1 MSNCTLKIASILL
14 ILFSAEAL
22 PSPVLAQDGK
32 LAGTV
37 TDAEN
42 DEALSGVNILLGGT
56 EQGTATNPD
65 GSYAII
71 GINPGVYDVRFSLVG
86 YGTKVVEDV
95 RIQSNRT
102 RQLDIELNPEAIQAD
117 ELVVEATEPVVQED
131 QTASRTTYTGEEI
144 EQLPAVSLEDVLGT
158 SSKSY
163 DGFVRGSRRFST
175 KTVLEG
181 IDISNE
187 FNQVNSL
194 GGGQNTA
201 NTRLG
206 YGSTVRN
213 DDVQQVNSLFN
224 LSAGPLSEASISTG
238 ATSASDPSGSGGVVS
253 ATLKQGRG
261 EWSGSAAVRLTP
273 SVNRP
278 GPDSVSFYPEEE
290 VEAWFNEEEALREQG
305 DEKTANLYTWE
316 QGIYDVGDA
325 PEYTVSF
332 NANGGI
338 TEDFGLTFAGQFHE
352 TEGYRPNEFNRRIN
366 AQVKATYD
374 ISSRTRLT
382 AIGLFKDEG
391 LWGGWS
397 NRNYS
402 NLWKFYLQGTAQ
414 DKSGNYVGS
423 LKGRHVLG
431 DNSYI
436 EAQYYRK
443 FARQKYGY
451 PDDNDNGFVEL
462 GEDGDFLNFLETDNI
477 APYVWVGE
485 EDPQDKMFYPGPF
498 PPGRSE
504 NVTQPRGEPYRAAGP
519 LPSYEDSKRITNSVR
534 LEYSNQLT
542 PNHLIKAGSQL
553 KLLNFEY
560 EEARAELFE
569 FDFTLNNDFDHN
581 GDGTPDVEP
590 FAPSTYDRS
599 PWELSFFVSDRIEYG
614 DLIVNAGLRTEVVDR
629 NMRKIEDHFFPFR
642 RDTVTVDGRVVARN
656 FFDRGEEVAT
666 DVFWEPRIGVSHP
679 ISDRAA
685 VYFSYSRSQDLQPYG
700 TLYNLYDG
708 NHSQNQFLRYQH
720 ADQDP
725 ITSNDYEF
733 GAQWEFLEGWGL
745 DVNAYARS
753 VDNYGRQTLQAVN
766 RVPEGEEP
774 LELPDG
780 SLNRH
785 VYETSAGYAD
795 IRGLEVEVQRRLTDF
810 AGDWAFGATG
820 SYTFSTI
827 ERNNDTGNKSR
838 FQVDEVE
845 GMRLPF
851 ENVENFDN
859 FPQEVEGG
867 ASTITS
873 GFNRRHRGLLRAIVE
888 APFGIQLGIDSRIE
902 SGFLFRKVVNTDPRD
917 RELATGPTNY
927 RIDFRLQKEFADIV
941 SDLGVEVFLD
951 VKNLTDRNNIRAFN
965 DRAPDG
971 GQRFQ
976 EEEDP
981 GELLVL
987 PDGSPIYG
995 PARNFYF
1002 GAQVQF

>member
-1 MSNCTLKIASILL
+1 MLYRPLKVTLFVVI
-14 ILFSAEAL
+14 FGFVEAVF
-22 PSPVLAQDGK
+22 SPVLAQDGK

-37 TDAEN
+37 TDAESGEN
-42 DEALSGVNILLGGT
+42 LPGVNITLDGT
-56 EQGTATNPD
+56 QQGTASKPD
-65 GSYAII
+65 GSYAVI
-71 GINPGVYDVRFSLVG
+71 GITPGEYTVRFSLVG
-86 YGTKVVEDV
+86 YGTKVIEDV
-95 RIQSNRT
+95 RIRSDRT
-102 RQLDIELNPEAIQAD
+102 RRLNVELSPEAVQAD
-117 ELVVEATEPVVQED
+117 EVVVEATEPVVQED
-131 QTASRTTYTGEEI
+131 QTASRTSYTGEEI
-144 EQLPAVSLEDVLGT
+144 EQLPAANLEDILGT

-181 IDISNE
+181 INISNE
-187 FNQVNSL
+187 FNQTNSL
-194 GGGQNTA
+194 GGNSNTA

-213 DDVQQVNSLFN
+213 DEVNGLNSLFN
-224 LSAGPLSEASISTG
+224 LSGGALSEASISTG

-253 ATLKQGRG
+253 AALREGRG
-261 EWSGSAAVRLTP
+261 EWEGTASVRLTP

-278 GPDSVSFYPEEE
+278 GPDSVSFYPEDE
-290 VEAWFNEEEALREQG
+290 VEAWFEEEQQLRENG
-305 DEKTANLYTWE
+305 NDKTADLYTWE
-316 QGIYDVGDA
+316 RGLYDIGED
-325 PEYTVSF
+325 PEYTVNFS
-332 NANGGI
+332 ASGGI
-338 TEDFGLTFAGQFHE
+338 TENLGLTVSGGFNQ
-352 TEGYRPNEFNRRIN
+352 TEGYRPNEFDRRVN
-366 AQVKATYD
+366 ALAKATYD
-374 ISSRTRLT
+374 ISSNTKLT

-431 DNSYI
+431 ENSYI

-451 PDDNDNGFVEL
+451 PDDNNNKFVEL
-462 GEDGDFLNFLETDNI
+462 GEDGDFINFLKTDNI
-477 APYVWVGE
+477 VPYTWVGE

-498 PPGRSE
+498 PPGRSGS
-504 NVTQPRGEPYRAAGP
+504 VTQPRGEPYRAAGP
-519 LPSYEDSKRITNSVR
+519 LPSYEDSKRITNSFRV
-534 LEYSNQLT
+534 EYSNQVT
-542 PNHLIKAGSQL
+542 SHHLIKAGSRV
-553 KLLNFEY
+553 KLFNFDY
-560 EEARAELFE
+560 EAARAELFE
-569 FDFTLNNDFDHN
+569 FDFTLNNDLNNND
-581 GDGTPDVEP
+581 DDIPDVEP
-590 FAPSTYDRS
+590 FAPSTYERS

-614 DLIVNAGLRTEVVDR
+614 NLIVNAGLRTEIVDR
-629 NMRKIEDHFFPFR
+629 DMRKIEDHFFPFR
-642 RDTVTVDGRVVARN
+642 RDTVTVDGRTVARN
-656 FFDRGEEVAT
+656 FFDRGEEVPV

-708 NHSQNQFLRYQH
+708 NHSQNQFLRYQR

-753 VDNYGRQTLQAVN
+753 VDNYGRQALRAVN

-780 SLNRH
+780 SFNRH

-795 IRGLEVEVQRRLTDF
+795 IRGLEVQVQRRLTELIEN
-810 AGDWAFGATG
+810 WSFGATG

-827 ERNNDTGNKSR
+827 EQNNNTGNKTR
-838 FQVDEVE
+838 FQADEVE
-845 GMRLPF
+845 GTRLPF
-851 ENVENFDN
+851 ENVDNFDN
-859 FPQEVEGG
+859 FPQEAQGG

-873 GFNRRHRGLLRAIVE
+873 GFNRRHRGILRAIVD
-888 APFGIQLGIDSRIE
+888 APLGFQLGINSRIE

-917 RELATGPTNY
+917 RELGTGPTNY
-927 RIDFRLQKEFADIV
+927 RIDLRLEKEFTDIV
-941 SDLGVEVFLD
+941 SGVGVNVFLD

-965 DRAPDG
+965 SRAPDG

-976 EEEDP
+976 EERDP
-981 GELLVL
+981 GNLLVL
-987 PDGSPIYG
+987 PDGSPVYG

-1002 GAQVQF
+1002 GARVQF